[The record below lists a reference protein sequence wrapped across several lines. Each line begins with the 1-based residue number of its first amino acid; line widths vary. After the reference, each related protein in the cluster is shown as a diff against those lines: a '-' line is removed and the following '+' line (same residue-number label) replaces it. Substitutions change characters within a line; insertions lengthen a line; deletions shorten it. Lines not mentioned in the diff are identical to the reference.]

1 MFSDEA
7 KGFIGFAIKS
17 VWALELL
24 LFLRKNTQARPMWSI
39 EALTRELRASPLIV
53 REAVGAF
60 RTAGLIAED
69 EKGDVRYAPA
79 SPYLENLVTD
89 IAAEYAKRPLT
100 VAREIY
106 AADAAQ
112 IKNFADAF
120 RFRKD

>member
-1 MFSDEA
+1 MLSDDA
-7 KGFIGFAIKS
+7 KGFIGFTIKS

-24 LFLRKNTQARPMWSI
+24 QFLRGKAADPAWSVD
-39 EALTRELRASPLIV
+39 ALTRELRASALII
-53 REAVGAF
+53 REGLANF

-69 EKGDVRYAPA
+69 EAGGVKYAPA
-79 SPYLENLVTD
+79 SPYLDALVGE
-89 IAAEYAKRPLT
+89 IVAEYATRPLT

-106 AADAAQ
+106 ATDAAK

>member
-1 MFSDEA
+1 MLSDDA

-24 LFLRKNTQARPMWSI
+24 LFLRKHSQAPWWSI
-39 EALTRELRASPLIV
+39 DALTRELRASPLIV
-53 REAVGAF
+53 RESVASF
-60 RTAGLIAED
+60 RTAGLISED
-69 EKGDVRYAPA
+69 DKGDVRYAPA
-79 SPYLENLVTD
+79 SPYIENLVND
-89 IAAEYAKRPLT
+89 IAAEYATRPLA

-106 AADAAQ
+106 AADVAK

>member
-1 MFSDEA
+1 MFSDDA

-24 LFLRKNTQARPMWSI
+24 LFLRKHASAPMWSI

-53 REAVGAF
+53 REALAAF

-69 EKGDVRYAPA
+69 DKGCVRYAPA
-79 SPYLENLVTD
+79 SSYLETLVTD
-89 IAAEYAKRPLT
+89 IASEYATRPLA

-106 AADAAQ
+106 AADTGKIQ
-112 IKNFADAF
+112 NFADAF